1 MSNDLRQRAIAAAD
15 EVFENGSRTDDIRA
29 ALAQIG
35 DGRKTFFD
43 RLAVRAM
50 LEASVDADASDG
62 EQPDVSEADVEG
74 LLAKTGSSTSA
85 PSLRDPKTWMGAK
98 SFFGND
104 TPFIMK
110 LFAAKVSTPTPRFL
124 RDAADAMG
132 VALSSLKV
140 HFTAGGTPMAAGIE
154 RKASGKQTGP
164 EVESFSDAVS
174 ASNLPDAL
182 KKRWL
187 SE

>member
-1 MSNDLRQRAIAAAD
+1 MSNDLRQRAIAVAD

-29 ALAQIG
+29 ALTQIG
-35 DGRKTFFD
+35 DGKRMFFD

-50 LEASVDADASDG
+50 LAANADADASEG
-62 EQPDVSEADVEG
+62 EQSDVSDAELEG
-74 LLAKTGSSTSA
+74 LIAKTGSSTSA

-104 TPFIMK
+104 TPLIMK
-110 LFAAKVSTPTPRFL
+110 LFAAKVSSPTPRFL

-140 HFTAGGTPMAAGIE
+140 HFAAGGAPIPAGIE

>member
-15 EVFENGSRTDDIRA
+15 EVFENGSRMDDVRA

-35 DGRKTFFD
+35 DGKKVFFD

-50 LEASVDADASDG
+50 LAANAEADASEG
-62 EQPDVSEADVEG
+62 EQSDVSDADVEG
-74 LLAKTGSSTSA
+74 LVAKTGSSTSA

-110 LFAAKVSTPTPRFL
+110 LFAAKVSPPTPRFL

-140 HFTAGGTPMAAGIE
+140 HFAAGEAPIAAGIE

-164 EVESFSDAVS
+164 AVESFSDAVS